1 MHLDD
6 YGYDDPY
13 ETGGGGG
20 GYDYGGDGGEYNGGN
35 LLIMLQY

>member
-1 MHLDD
+1 MPLDD

-13 ETGGGGG
+13 ETGGGG

-35 LLIMLQY
+35 LLIMLQF